1 MSVYVDGYINQLFQK
16 ISSLLY
22 GPIIDFYRD
31 IILDD
36 TQDIE
41 KCKIKYINDVLLK
54 YGIIKSD
61 INDGVVDT
69 IPIMMEPESKLLD
82 ALKQRRLYRIKG
94 IVNDYNQEKKYY
106 TASESE
112 RAGLEKTELTPYCFI
127 DLELK
132 KGEKTLEQLIAEY
145 DTRFE
150 NWVQKAK
157 LKTARE
163 PKDRGYFCDYPYIRF
178 YSEKM
183 KRIFYEI
190 DLESNILYII
200 QNNAL
205 IEFAQFKP
213 MATVQAGFFRE
224 AGKRNSQLTY
234 DFGNIETE
242 RYMAAFVQSVESM
255 EEGKSYLT
263 NYSPFV
269 MDERGA
275 RLMNVMATRCY
286 RNYRLHKSGDTS
298 GTLGDIVRIIY
309 PEVKQPSSTHYETA
323 RLYLLNLTFLGLE
336 KKKGGY
342 EKKAIFEGL
351 YVDIKQEANAH
362 LFFKVS
368 LSTVFIK
375 EMTNMRFATIISTTM
390 ANLKTDISRLLYQD
404 MKVDRLHDLMNT
416 NNSEN
421 INHHYSL
428 TDLQL
433 MVRVKGRKSQKI
445 MKYKEAL
452 SELIEKNVLV
462 KKIDFIDEGFDVTWL
477 PLTESEYSDVMLQ
490 DQTLELEEESVN

>member
-22 GPIIDFYRD
+22 EPIVEFYRD
-31 IILDD
+31 IILDG

-41 KCKIKYINDVLLK
+41 KSKIKIIKEVLLK
-54 YGIIKSD
+54 YGIIKNNT
-61 INDGVVDT
+61 NDGAVDT
-69 IPIMMEPESKLLD
+69 IPIMMEPETKSLD

-94 IVNDYNQEKKYY
+94 IMNDYKKEKKYY
-106 TASESE
+106 TMSEVEQASM
-112 RAGLEKTELTPYCFI
+112 EKTELTPYCFI

-132 KGEKTLEQLIAEY
+132 KGEKTLEQLIEEY
-145 DTRFE
+145 DKRFE
-150 NWVQKAK
+150 EWVQKAK
-157 LKTARE
+157 RKSARE

-178 YSEKM
+178 YNERM

-200 QNNAL
+200 QSNAL

-213 MATVQAGFFRE
+213 IATVQAGFFRE
-224 AGKRNSQLTY
+224 SGKRNSQLTY
-234 DFGNIETE
+234 DFGNIDTE

-263 NYSPFV
+263 NYAPFV

-275 RLMNVMATRCY
+275 RLMNVMSTRCY

-298 GTLGDIVRIIY
+298 GTLGDVVKIIY

-323 RLYLLNLTFLGLE
+323 RLYLLNLTFLCLE
-336 KKKGGY
+336 KVKGGY
-342 EKKAIFEGL
+342 EKKNIFEGL
-351 YVDIKQEANAH
+351 YVDVKEDAH
-362 LFFKVS
+362 AHMFFKVS
-368 LSTVFIK
+368 LSTTFIK

-390 ANLKTDISRLLYQD
+390 DDLKRDISRLLYQD
-404 MKVDRLHDLMNT
+404 MKVDRLHDMMST
-416 NNSEN
+416 NNGEN
-421 INHHYSL
+421 ITHHYSI
-428 TDLQL
+428 TDMQL
-433 MVRVKGRKSQKI
+433 MARVKGRKSQKI
-445 MKYKEAL
+445 MKYKDAL
-452 SELIEKNVLV
+452 NELIDKKVMVKN
-462 KKIDFIDEGFDVTWL
+462 IEYIDEGFDVTWL

-490 DQTLELEEESVN
+490 DQNLELEEEVIN